1 MSPNKKPASEEEL
14 RKHRCCI
21 ASGVS
26 GSVHRGEDDIK
37 VDLENEI
44 LSAVKNGYTTF
55 ITGMSRGPEIWA
67 GNIVVRLKSRFPEL
81 KLIAALPYPAYEREW
96 DKPWLKK
103 YEALLQQADY
113 IRTVSPAEA
122 PSALQER
129 NRWMV
134 DHSSFLIAVGDG
146 RISNPTIRYAK
157 ENSIPVRFLQG

>member
-1 MSPNKKPASEEEL
+1 MSPPNKPSSEEEL

-21 ASGVS
+21 SSGVS

-96 DKPWLKK
+96 D
-103 YEALLQQADY
+103 
-113 IRTVSPAEA
+113 TC
-122 PSALQER
+122 ALQER

-134 DHSSFLIAVGDG
+134 DHSSYLIAVGDG
-146 RISNPTIRYAK
+146 RVTNPTIRYAK